1 MCNMLSYKEFYI
13 WLEGYLYGK
22 LENKHIDILP
32 IVEKMGNV
40 KDENEFDLDKFRHL
54 GNKRNSG
61 LQPVVVP
68 SIKQDDDLGHPPR
81 IVM

>member
-1 MCNMLSYKEFYI
+1 MTHKEFYI
-13 WLEGYLYGK
+13 WLDGFLTNRSWTVVQESD
-22 LENKHIDILP
+22 IDAIK
-32 IVEKMGNV
+32 EKMSQV
-40 KDENEFDLDKFRHL
+40 KGENEFDLDKFRHL

>member
-1 MCNMLSYKEFYI
+1 MTHKEFYI
-13 WLEGYLYGK
+13 WLDGFLTNRDWTVIQES
-22 LENKHIDILP
+22 DIES
-32 IVEKMGNV
+32 IKEKMSKV

-54 GNKRNSG
+54 GTKRNSV
-61 LQPVVVP
+61 LQPVVIP

>member
-1 MCNMLSYKEFYI
+1 MTHKEFYI
-13 WLEGYLYGK
+13 WLDGFLTNRSWTTIKETD
-22 LENKHIDILP
+22 IDAIK
-32 IVEKMGNV
+32 EKMLQV

-54 GNKRNSG
+54 GTKRNSV

>member
-1 MCNMLSYKEFYI
+1 MLSYKEFYI

>member
-1 MCNMLSYKEFYI
+1 MINHKEFYI
-13 WLEGYLYGK
+13 WLDGFLTNRDWTVIQES
-22 LENKHIDILP
+22 DIES
-32 IVEKMGNV
+32 IKEKMSKV
-40 KDENEFDLDKFRHL
+40 KDENEFDIDKFRHL

-61 LQPVVVP
+61 LQPVVGP

>member
-1 MCNMLSYKEFYI
+1 MTHKEFYI
-13 WLEGYLYGK
+13 WLDGFLTNRSWTVVQESD
-22 LENKHIDILP
+22 IDSIK
-32 IVEKMGNV
+32 EKMLQV
-40 KDENEFDLDKFRHL
+40 KDENEFDIAKFRHL
-54 GNKRNSG
+54 GNKKTSV

>member
-1 MCNMLSYKEFYI
+1 MTHKQFYI
-13 WLEGYLYGK
+13 WLDGFLTNRDWTVVQESD
-22 LENKHIDILP
+22 IDAIK
-32 IVEKMGNV
+32 EKMLQV

-68 SIKQDDDLGHPPR
+68 SIKQDDDLGYPPK

>member
-1 MCNMLSYKEFYI
+1 MINHKEFYI
-13 WLEGYLYGK
+13 WLDGFLTNRSWTTIKETD
-22 LENKHIDILP
+22 IDVIK
-32 IVEKMGNV
+32 EKMLQV
-40 KDENEFDLDKFRHL
+40 KDENEFDLDKFKHL
-54 GNKRNSG
+54 GTKRNSV

>member
-1 MCNMLSYKEFYI
+1 MINHKEFYI
-13 WLEGYLYGK
+13 WLDGFLTNRSWTTIKETD
-22 LENKHIDILP
+22 IDVIK
-32 IVEKMGNV
+32 EKMLQV

-68 SIKQDDDLGHPPR
+68 SIKQDDDLGRPPR

>member
-1 MCNMLSYKEFYI
+1 MTHKEFYI
-13 WLEGYLYGK
+13 WLDGFLTNRSWTVIQESD
-22 LENKHIDILP
+22 IDSIK
-32 IVEKMGNV
+32 EKMLQV
-40 KDENEFDLDKFRHL
+40 KDENEFDLDKFKHL
-54 GNKRNSG
+54 GTKRNSV

>member
-1 MCNMLSYKEFYI
+1 MTHKEFYI
-13 WLEGYLYGK
+13 WLDGFLTNRSWTVVQESD
-22 LENKHIDILP
+22 IDAIK
-32 IVEKMGNV
+32 EKMLQV
-40 KDENEFDLDKFRHL
+40 KDENDIDLDKFRHL

-68 SIKQDDDLGHPPR
+68 SIKQDDDLGHPPT

>member
-1 MCNMLSYKEFYI
+1 MLSYKEFYI

-22 LENKHIDILP
+22 LENKHIDISP

-61 LQPVVVP
+61 LQPIVVP
-68 SIKQDDDLGHPPR
+68 SIKQDDDLGHPPK

>member
-1 MCNMLSYKEFYI
+1 MTHKEFYI
-13 WLEGYLYGK
+13 WLDGFLTNRDWTVIQES
-22 LENKHIDILP
+22 DIES
-32 IVEKMGNV
+32 IKEKMSKV

-54 GNKRNSG
+54 GNKRNSV
-61 LQPVVVP
+61 LQPVVIP

>member
-1 MCNMLSYKEFYI
+1 MITHKEFYI
-13 WLEGYLYGK
+13 WLDGFLTNRCWTVIK
-22 LENKHIDILP
+22 QKDIDVIKD
-32 IVEKMGNV
+32 KMLQV
-40 KDENEFDLDKFRHL
+40 KDENEFDLDNFRHL
-54 GNKRNSG
+54 GKKRNNG

>member
-1 MCNMLSYKEFYI
+1 MISHKEFYI
-13 WLEGYLYGK
+13 WLDGFLTNRSWTVVQESD
-22 LENKHIDILP
+22 IDAIK
-32 IVEKMGNV
+32 EKMSQV

-54 GNKRNSG
+54 GNKRNNG
-61 LQPVVVP
+61 LQPIVVP

>member
-1 MCNMLSYKEFYI
+1 MTHKEFYI
-13 WLEGYLYGK
+13 WLDGFLTNRSWTTIKETD
-22 LENKHIDILP
+22 IDSIKD
-32 IVEKMGNV
+32 KMLHV
-40 KDENEFDLDKFRHL
+40 KDDNELDLDKFKHL
-54 GNKRNSG
+54 VSKRNSV

>member
-1 MCNMLSYKEFYI
+1 MTHKQFYI
-13 WLEGYLYGK
+13 WLDGFLTNRSWTVIQESD
-22 LENKHIDILP
+22 IDAIK
-32 IVEKMGNV
+32 EKMSQV
-40 KDENEFDLDKFRHL
+40 KDENDFDLDKFRHL
-54 GNKRNSG
+54 GNKGNGG

>member
-1 MCNMLSYKEFYI
+1 MINHKEFYI
-13 WLEGYLYGK
+13 WLDGFLTNRSWTTIKETD
-22 LENKHIDILP
+22 IDAIK
-32 IVEKMGNV
+32 EKMLQV

-54 GNKRNSG
+54 GTKRNSV

>member
-1 MCNMLSYKEFYI
+1 MLNYNEFFI
-13 WLEGYLYGK
+13 WLDGFLTNRSWVTVKEL
-22 LENKHIDILP
+22 DIES
-32 IVEKMGNV
+32 IKEKMLQV
-40 KDENEFDLDKFRHL
+40 KDENEFDLDNFKHL
-54 GNKRNSG
+54 GSKRNSV

>member
-1 MCNMLSYKEFYI
+1 MINHKEFYI
-13 WLEGYLYGK
+13 WLDGFLTNRSWATIK
-22 LENKHIDILP
+22 VKDIEV
-32 IVEKMGNV
+32 IKEKMLQV

-68 SIKQDDDLGHPPR
+68 SIKQDDDLGHPPK

>member
-1 MCNMLSYKEFYI
+1 MTHKEFYI
-13 WLEGYLYGK
+13 WLDGLLTNRSWVTVKEL
-22 LENKHIDILP
+22 DIES
-32 IVEKMGNV
+32 IKEKMLQV

-54 GNKRNSG
+54 GNKRNNG
-61 LQPVVVP
+61 LQPVVIP